1 MSDPSPFELPAPQY
15 QYDDEDIRHAIS
27 SARWAM
33 AAQATLY
40 LALSVLVWVLVT
52 SLDDTDGLGG
62 VLALAALDAALAV
75 AVAVCAV
82 LLGRRRPAVWWTTL
96 GIELGFALILLVGGL
111 VTLLSSDSGGG
122 AAPVGIFLWLLLA
135 QAVLRPLQRPEVKAA
150 FGLRVK
156 DAEWQRAARRKRR

>member
-1 MSDPSPFELPAPQY
+1 MSDPSPFEPPAQQY
-15 QYDDEDIRHAIS
+15 RYDDEDIRHAIS

-40 LALSVLVWVLVT
+40 FALSVLVWVLVT

-75 AVAVCAV
+75 AVVVCAV
-82 LLGRRRPAVWWTTL
+82 LLGRRRPAAWWTTF
-96 GIELGFALILLVGGL
+96 GIELGFGLILLVGGI
-111 VTLLSSDSGGG
+111 VTLLSDAGGG
-122 AAPVGIFLWLLLA
+122 AAPVGLFLWLLLA